1 MSDSEQ
7 GPTRARRAAD
17 DEADLDD
24 IIEAS
29 DPVDGFIFDEDGFF
43 EATEPHSSEGELPA
57 GMGKRPSRW
66 KGALAVLV
74 ALAVL
79 IGGGWFAVN
88 KMGDLWRA
96 IGIGQQAK
104 DYPGPGEEQ
113 VVVEIPVGSTV
124 RDMAKI
130 LVEKDVIASQQPF
143 IDAARAEPRSS
154 SIQAAS
160 YQLMTKIPAQ
170 QALAMLL
177 DPASRVQN
185 QVTVREG
192 LRNTE
197 VARVLAEGTGIPA
210 EDFLAVMASGE
221 GLNLPGYV
229 KGNSEGALF
238 PDTYAYGPNST
249 AQSLLKQ
256 MATEFKQVIAEL
268 DFEAKAQAIGVDPY
282 DALIVASII
291 EMETR
296 DPKYGPDIAQVIYN
310 RLKIGMKLRLD
321 STVIYAND
329 KPGTV
334 TTSDEERA
342 LPSPY
347 NTYYVN
353 GLPAGPIANPGKNS
367 LKAAVSPTQGDY
379 LYFVAVNP
387 ATGETK
393 FASDD
398 EGHAANVKEFQ
409 SWCRANPN
417 TCTGG

>member
-238 PDTYAYGPNST
+238 PDTYAYGPDSN
-249 AQSLLKQ
+249 AQSILKL
-256 MATEFKQVIAEL
+256 MADEFNSVTAKMQ
-268 DFEAKAQAIGVDPY
+268 FEAKAAAIGVDPR

-296 DPKYGPDIAQVIYN
+296 DPKYGPDIAQVLYN
-310 RLKIGMKLRLD
+310 RLRIGMKLQLD
-321 STVIYAND
+321 STVIYANG

-342 LPSPY
+342 LQHPY
-347 NTYYVN
+347 NTYYVT
-353 GLPAGPIANPGKNS
+353 GLPAGPISNPGKNS
-367 LKAAVSPTQGDY
+367 LNAAVHPTQGDY

-398 EGHAANVKEFQ
+398 KGHKANVAEFQ
-409 SWCRANPN
+409 AWCRANPQ